1 MRKAKK
7 MLIIPKKKDN
17 AKKGIS
23 DILKGKIP
31 IERIETELIGNEI
44 VVWVTSSQEKK
55 ARDILK
61 KHDIKAFTS
70 DVVILSLPDMPGELA
85 KIARILAAKGIS
97 VKDAHLILKSKK
109 KALYGITTSKPRE
122 AMKVVEKLAAFVEKE
137 VDSGTPAPTGFQPQV
152 PR

>member
-1 MRKAKK
+1 MRKARK

-17 AKKGIS
+17 AKKDVMGV
-23 DILKGKIP
+23 LTGKVP
-31 IERIETELIGNEI
+31 IEKVETELIGNE
-44 VVWVTSSQEKK
+44 VVIWLTTAQEKK

-61 KHDIKAFTS
+61 KSDIKSFTS
-70 DVVILSLPDMPGELA
+70 DVIILSLPDTPGELA

-122 AMKVVEKLAAFVEKE
+122 AIKVVEKLAAFVEKE
-137 VDSGTPAPTGFQPQV
+137 VIGGEQPPTMM
-152 PR
+152 

>member
-1 MRKAKK
+1 

-17 AKKGIS
+17 ARRDIINILS
-23 DILKGKIP
+23 DRVP
-31 IERIETELIGNEI
+31 IEKIETELIGNEVI
-44 VVWVTSSQEKK
+44 IWLTTSQEKK

-61 KHDIKAFTS
+61 QHDIKSFTS
-70 DVVILSLPDMPGELA
+70 DVVILSLPDTPGELA

-122 AMKVVEKLAAFVEKE
+122 AMRVIEKMVTFVEKE
-137 VDSGTPAPTGFQPQV
+137 GNDEQTPPQ
-152 PR
+152 